1 MRDSDSPLKNPSA
14 AAISSTPSTG
24 AGLPHLQE
32 EGAET
37 ASAASIRSRRRQ
49 CRSSNNTG
57 AGHEFN
63 NTSNNNDDG
72 DDEEDEEEDA
82 DADTVPDPES
92 FVVSAPDFADAFS
105 VSTSADTLF
114 CDASIFAPPNAL
126 FLLDDYQRDLKV
138 TASNAAL
145 GSSGTLARQSGYSGH
160 YSAAS
165 TDGSVALSTA
175 LAIAAAVSQDNS
187 RLGAAGNR
195 HGQASSSS
203 LAVAG
208 GGASEEQEAAEED
221 EDDEEE
227 DNSDEDGVSDGD
239 SNSKTSS
246 NGGKSTSSA
255 NGGSG
260 SGGRRAPMHNES
272 DDDEHNNV
280 FFMDPNALTSASRG
294 MYIDDGGFTRFL
306 RMHVK
311 HQPTRPGAGVGG
323 TSSRG
328 RRLLSASGS
337 NANDAASAEQLR
349 RASAAAAVSVSGD
362 VEMTDSPLHSASAG
376 ANAGGGQTEP
386 SQRQSHSSSHQHHS
400 RSHRVGDGAALPFIP
415 APTAVSGGLLLDT
428 DLLANPALNSFL
440 SPTLDST
447 GGGRFGGF
455 GINSGVAGML
465 SPSQYQQQIAGGRGN
480 GFGSAQMGTL
490 HAAPSNASA
499 LSMTAIPS
507 TNPLM
512 LPGSGQGPVGD
523 SDPIT
528 NAFYSAFGLPSTT
541 NLPSSVAAALAA
553 SLGGGVLQ
561 SSGSGLNPSAAA
573 ALASQ
578 LARHQLSTAHRQQ
591 QQQQQSTSAGG
602 AGGKKPDHH
611 GNLATNHQL
620 ASESRA
626 AAIAG
631 QMPPAAAAAA
641 VSAASASAKTMGDN
655 GASTPSSQFPTIQ
668 PSNYPQQQQ
677 QQQQLISGA
686 AANTHGTPQGSEA
699 LQMLYFTQLAS
710 KAAAAAAA
718 ATTTGA
724 ENIPRSAAAAF
735 AGVASVH
742 SSLYGGMG
750 GGASVDGRSGSIGS
764 GSGRVVSPAVG
775 GGAIPRTINPSAI
788 DLPAA
793 AGSGGVPR
801 SNNGGGR
808 NSLEPMAVDD
818 DSGKQLLLH
827 RHHASAKRRSQ
838 SPGLASAPA
847 PGNAPPTPATKRAKT
862 FAAGS
867 AKQAKAMHAAE
878 AAAVANPSAASL
890 SPSAGNSSSN
900 NSNGHPLICSNC
912 STTTTPLWRRD
923 PEGKPLCNA
932 CGLFYKLH
940 GVTRPLSLKT
950 NVIKKRNRAG
960 GSKKAAGGG
969 ETAAA
974 DQQQTQK
981 LEASDAGAGRNVS
994 PPVSVRPNAPA
1005 AHAGLGVAGDVNAP
1019 AYPAAAVVSSFSSD

>member
-1 MRDSDSPLKNPSA
+1 MYLGLHGTLLTEASASAAVHQPPADLAYALISRMRDSDSPLKNPSA

-49 CRSSNNTG
+49 GRSGNNTG
-57 AGHEFN
+57 AGHECN
-63 NTSNNNDDG
+63 NTSNNNDN
-72 DDEEDEEEDA
+72 DDEEEDEEEDA

-145 GSSGTLARQSGYSGH
+145 GSSGTLARQNEYSGH

-175 LAIAAAVSQDNS
+175 LAIAAAVSQDTS

-311 HQPTRPGAGVGG
+311 HQPTRPGSGVCG
-323 TSSRG
+323 TSSG
-328 RRLLSASGS
+328 RQEPSASGS

-349 RASAAAAVSVSGD
+349 RASAAATVSVSGD

-386 SQRQSHSSSHQHHS
+386 SRRQSHGSSHQHHS
-400 RSHRVGDGAALPFIP
+400 RSHRVGDGGGSAALPFIP

-440 SPTLDST
+440 PPTLDST

-465 SPSQYQQQIAGGRGN
+465 SPSQYQQQIAGGGGN
-480 GFGSAQMGTL
+480 GFGGAQMGTL

-591 QQQQQSTSAGG
+591 QQQQQQSTSAGS

-631 QMPPAAAAAA
+631 QMPPAAAAA
-641 VSAASASAKTMGDN
+641 
-655 GASTPSSQFPTIQ
+655 
-668 PSNYPQQQQ
+668 
-677 QQQQLISGA
+677 
-686 AANTHGTPQGSEA
+686 GSEA

-718 ATTTGA
+718 ATITGA

-750 GGASVDGRSGSIGS
+750 GGVSVDGRSGSIGS
-764 GSGRVVSPAVG
+764 SSGRVVSPAVG

-793 AGSGGVPR
+793 TGPGGVPR

-827 RHHASAKRRSQ
+827 NHHASAKRRSQ

-847 PGNAPPTPATKRAKT
+847 PGNTPPTPATKRAKT

-890 SPSAGNSSSN
+890 SPSAGNSNSN

-974 DQQQTQK
+974 DQQTQK
-981 LEASDAGAGRNVS
+981 LEASDAGAGRKVS
-994 PPVSVRPNAPA
+994 PPVSMKPNPPA

>member
-1 MRDSDSPLKNPSA
+1 
-14 AAISSTPSTG
+14 
-24 AGLPHLQE
+24 
-32 EGAET
+32 
-37 ASAASIRSRRRQ
+37 
-49 CRSSNNTG
+49 
-57 AGHEFN
+57 
-63 NTSNNNDDG
+63 
-72 DDEEDEEEDA
+72 
-82 DADTVPDPES
+82 
-92 FVVSAPDFADAFS
+92 
-105 VSTSADTLF
+105 
-114 CDASIFAPPNAL
+114 
-126 FLLDDYQRDLKV
+126 
-138 TASNAAL
+138 
-145 GSSGTLARQSGYSGH
+145 
-160 YSAAS
+160 
-165 TDGSVALSTA
+165 
-175 LAIAAAVSQDNS
+175 
-187 RLGAAGNR
+187 
-195 HGQASSSS
+195 
-203 LAVAG
+203 
-208 GGASEEQEAAEED
+208 
-221 EDDEEE
+221 
-227 DNSDEDGVSDGD
+227 
-239 SNSKTSS
+239 
-246 NGGKSTSSA
+246 
-255 NGGSG
+255 
-260 SGGRRAPMHNES
+260 
-272 DDDEHNNV
+272 
-280 FFMDPNALTSASRG
+280 MDPNALTSASRG

-311 HQPTRPGAGVGG
+311 HQPTRPGSGVCG
-323 TSSRG
+323 TSSG
-328 RRLLSASGS
+328 RQEPSASGS

-349 RASAAAAVSVSGD
+349 RASAAATVSVSGD

-386 SQRQSHSSSHQHHS
+386 SRRQSHGSSHQHHS
-400 RSHRVGDGAALPFIP
+400 RSHRVGDGGGSAALPFIP

-440 SPTLDST
+440 PPTLDST

-465 SPSQYQQQIAGGRGN
+465 SPSQYQQQIAGGGGN
-480 GFGSAQMGTL
+480 GFGGAQMGTL

-591 QQQQQSTSAGG
+591 QQQQQQSTSAGS

-631 QMPPAAAAAA
+631 QMPPAAAAA

-655 GASTPSSQFPTIQ
+655 GASAPSSQFPTIQ
-668 PSNYPQQQQ
+668 PSNYPQQQQQQQEQQKHQ

-718 ATTTGA
+718 ATITGA

-750 GGASVDGRSGSIGS
+750 GGVSVDGRSGSIGS
-764 GSGRVVSPAVG
+764 SSGRVVSPAVG

-793 AGSGGVPR
+793 TGPGGVPR

-827 RHHASAKRRSQ
+827 NHHASAKRRSQ

-847 PGNAPPTPATKRAKT
+847 PGNTPPTPATKRAKT

-890 SPSAGNSSSN
+890 SPSAGNSNSN

-974 DQQQTQK
+974 DQQTQK
-981 LEASDAGAGRNVS
+981 LEASDAGAGRKVS
-994 PPVSVRPNAPA
+994 PPVSMKPNPPA